1 MLYEDLPEDANDWWG
16 HPLYWGAYEFW
27 KQAVEVAGL
36 DQTKLK
42 DVVTNSHFD
51 TILGDTFFT
60 KGLMAKESHPGEV
73 GQWQNGIFE
82 VVGPADKAT
91 SPLVYPKPAWP
102 AP

>member
-1 MLYEDLPEDANDWWG
+1 
-16 HPLYWGAYEFW
+16 
-27 KQAVEVAGL
+27 
-36 DQTKLK
+36 
-42 DVVTNSHFD
+42 
-51 TILGDTFFT
+51 
-60 KGLMAKESHPGEV
+60 MAKESHPGEV